1 MTLSV
6 GMVGL
11 QRPQGEPGLKP
22 EDLEE
27 DNKLSASLIMS
38 LSGEI
43 LGLQRPQG
51 EPGLKPEDLEEDKKI
66 ICLTHNVIICR
77 NGGTAAAAG
86 GAWPQA

>member
-1 MTLSV
+1 MSLTV

-11 QRPQGEPGLKP
+11 QRPQGEPDLKP

-27 DNKLSASLIMS
+27 DNKMIF
-38 LSGEI
+38 
-43 LGLQRPQG
+43 
-51 EPGLKPEDLEEDKKI
+51 
-66 ICLTHNVIICR
+66 THYVNICR

>member
-1 MTLSV
+1 MSLSV
-6 GMVGL
+6 GIVGL

-27 DNKLSASLIMS
+27 DNMM
-38 LSGEI
+38 
-43 LGLQRPQG
+43 
-51 EPGLKPEDLEEDKKI
+51 

>member
-1 MTLSV
+1 MSLSV
-6 GMVGL
+6 GIVGL

-27 DNKLSASLIMS
+27 DNKL
-38 LSGEI
+38 
-43 LGLQRPQG
+43 PQG
-51 EPGLKPEDLEEDKKI
+51 EPGLKPEDLEEDNKM
-66 ICLTHNVIICR
+66 ICLTHNDIICR